1 MALSMKSAASAALST
16 KTTRSVAARRSVAV
30 VADMSAAKRVAQ
42 AATVGVASLA
52 LTLGAN
58 AAVIKLGSDSG
69 ALVFEPSNVTVSSG
83 ETITFTNNVG
93 FPHNVVFDE
102 DAVPEGVNA
111 DAISRDDYLNA
122 PGETYEL
129 KLTTPGVYGYYCEP
143 HQGAGMVGSIT
154 VN

>member
-102 DAVPEGVNA
+102 DAVPVSCPATARTGP
-111 DAISRDDYLNA
+111 IY
-122 PGETYEL
+122 
-129 KLTTPGVYGYYCEP
+129 P
-143 HQGAGMVGSIT
+143 HP
-154 VN
+154 